1 MVIPARLDTICRFD
15 DRRNTWLVRKR
26 TLTGVLTGV
35 TFWLEIPCT
44 AACSPNFPN
53 PARSIGKSVELAGDR
68 QSGKEPK
75 AMSAKSTDAQ
85 LVRRVQKGDKG
96 AFDLL
101 VLKYQHKIVNLVMRY
116 VRDPDQALDI
126 TQEAFLKAYRAL
138 PRFRGDSAFYTWLY
152 RIAVNTAKNHLAA
165 ARRRPMDV
173 ELDLQ
178 DPEQYDLH
186 AKLKETD
193 TPEGVTLSKELR
205 ETVEKAIE
213 ALPEDLRTAI
223 VLRELDG
230 MSYEEIAQTM
240 DCPVGT
246 VRSRIF
252 RARDA
257 IGKKIGNLID

>member
-1 MVIPARLDTICRFD
+1 MATEF
-15 DRRNTWLVRKR
+15 
-26 TLTGVLTGV
+26 
-35 TFWLEIPCT
+35 
-44 AACSPNFPN
+44 
-53 PARSIGKSVELAGDR
+53 
-68 QSGKEPK
+68 
-75 AMSAKSTDAQ
+75 TDAQ

-126 TQEAFLKAYRAL
+126 SQEAFLKAYRAL
-138 PRFRGDSAFYTWLY
+138 PRFRGESAFYTWLY
-152 RIAVNTAKNHLAA
+152 RISVNTAKNYLAA
-165 ARRRPMDV
+165 QCRRPMDV

-178 DPEQYDLH
+178 NPEQYDLH
-186 AKLKETD
+186 AKLRETD
-193 TPEGVTLSKELR
+193 TPEGVTLSQELY
-205 ETVEKAIE
+205 ETVERAING
-213 ALPEDLRTAI
+213 LPDDLRTAI
-223 VLRELDG
+223 ILRELDG

-257 IGKKIGNLID
+257 IGKKIGTLID

>member
-1 MVIPARLDTICRFD
+1 MSNQSSDKK
-15 DRRNTWLVRKR
+15 LVK
-26 TLTGVLTGV
+26 
-35 TFWLEIPCT
+35 
-44 AACSPNFPN
+44 
-53 PARSIGKSVELAGDR
+53 
-68 QSGKEPK
+68 
-75 AMSAKSTDAQ
+75 
-85 LVRRVQKGDKG
+85 RVQRGDKG

-116 VRDPDQALDI
+116 VRDPELALDI
-126 TQEAFLKAYRAL
+126 TQEAFIKAYRAL
-138 PRFRGDSAFYTWLY
+138 PRFRGDSAFYTWMY

-165 ARRRPMDV
+165 QRRRPMNV

-193 TPEGVTLSKELR
+193 TPEAITLSNELKA
-205 ETVEKAIE
+205 TVERAIA

-223 VLRELDG
+223 ILRELEG

-240 DCPVGT
+240 ECPVGT

-257 IGKKIGNLID
+257 ISKKIGSLTR

>member
-1 MVIPARLDTICRFD
+1 
-15 DRRNTWLVRKR
+15 
-26 TLTGVLTGV
+26 
-35 TFWLEIPCT
+35 
-44 AACSPNFPN
+44 
-53 PARSIGKSVELAGDR
+53 
-68 QSGKEPK
+68 
-75 AMSAKSTDAQ
+75 MSNKSTDKE
-85 LVRRVQKGDKG
+85 LVKRVQKGDKG

-101 VLKYQHKIVNLVMRY
+101 VLKYEHKIVNLVMRY
-116 VRDPDQALDI
+116 VRDPETALDI
-126 TQEAFLKAYRAL
+126 SQEAFIKAYRAL

-165 ARRRPMDV
+165 QRRRPMDI

-178 DPEQYDLH
+178 DQEQYGLH

-193 TPEGVTLSKELR
+193 TPEAVSMSDEMR
-205 ETVEKAIE
+205 ETLERAIE
-213 ALPEDLRTAI
+213 ALPDDLRTAI
-223 VLRELDG
+223 ILRELDG

-257 IGKKIGNLID
+257 IGKKVGTLLR

>member
-1 MVIPARLDTICRFD
+1 MSNQASDKK
-15 DRRNTWLVRKR
+15 LV
-26 TLTGVLTGV
+26 
-35 TFWLEIPCT
+35 E
-44 AACSPNFPN
+44 
-53 PARSIGKSVELAGDR
+53 
-68 QSGKEPK
+68 
-75 AMSAKSTDAQ
+75 
-85 LVRRVQKGDKG
+85 RVQKGDKG

-101 VLKYQHKIVNLVMRY
+101 VLKYQHKIVNLIMRY
-116 VRDPDQALDI
+116 VRDPELALDI
-126 TQEAFLKAYRAL
+126 AQEAFIKAYRAL
-138 PRFRGDSAFYTWLY
+138 PRFRGDSAFYTWMY

-165 ARRRPMDV
+165 QRRRPMDV

-193 TPEGVTLSKELR
+193 TPEGVALGNELK
-205 ETVEKAIE
+205 ETVERAIA

-223 VLRELDG
+223 VLRELEG

-257 IGKKIGNLID
+257 ITKKVGSLIR

>member
-1 MVIPARLDTICRFD
+1 MSNQSSDKK
-15 DRRNTWLVRKR
+15 LVK
-26 TLTGVLTGV
+26 
-35 TFWLEIPCT
+35 
-44 AACSPNFPN
+44 
-53 PARSIGKSVELAGDR
+53 
-68 QSGKEPK
+68 
-75 AMSAKSTDAQ
+75 
-85 LVRRVQKGDKG
+85 RVQKGDKG

-101 VLKYQHKIVNLVMRY
+101 VLKYQHKIINLVMRY
-116 VRDPDQALDI
+116 VRDPELAQDI
-126 TQEAFLKAYRAL
+126 TQEAFIKAYRAL
-138 PRFRGDSAFYTWLY
+138 PRFRGDSAFYTWMY

-165 ARRRPMDV
+165 QRRRPMNV

-193 TPEGVTLSKELR
+193 TPEGVALSNELR
-205 ETVEKAIE
+205 ESVERAIA

-223 VLRELDG
+223 ILRELEG

-240 DCPVGT
+240 ECPVGT

-257 IGKKIGNLID
+257 ISKKTGSLIR

>member
-1 MVIPARLDTICRFD
+1 MSNQSSDKK
-15 DRRNTWLVRKR
+15 LVK
-26 TLTGVLTGV
+26 
-35 TFWLEIPCT
+35 
-44 AACSPNFPN
+44 
-53 PARSIGKSVELAGDR
+53 
-68 QSGKEPK
+68 
-75 AMSAKSTDAQ
+75 
-85 LVRRVQKGDKG
+85 RVQKGDKG

-116 VRDPDQALDI
+116 VRDPELALDI
-126 TQEAFLKAYRAL
+126 TQEAFIKAYRAL
-138 PRFRGDSAFYTWLY
+138 PRFRGDSAFYTWMY

-165 ARRRPMDV
+165 QRRRPMDV

-193 TPEGVTLSKELR
+193 TPEGVSLSNELR
-205 ETVEKAIE
+205 ETVERAI
-213 ALPEDLRTAI
+213 AGLPEDLRTAI
-223 VLRELDG
+223 ILRELEG

-240 DCPVGT
+240 ECPVGT

-257 IGKKIGNLID
+257 IAKKIGPLTR

>member
-1 MVIPARLDTICRFD
+1 MSNQSSDKK
-15 DRRNTWLVRKR
+15 LVK
-26 TLTGVLTGV
+26 
-35 TFWLEIPCT
+35 
-44 AACSPNFPN
+44 
-53 PARSIGKSVELAGDR
+53 
-68 QSGKEPK
+68 
-75 AMSAKSTDAQ
+75 
-85 LVRRVQKGDKG
+85 RVQKGDKG

-116 VRDPDQALDI
+116 VRDPELALDI
-126 TQEAFLKAYRAL
+126 TQEAFIKAYRAL
-138 PRFRGDSAFYTWLY
+138 PRFRGDSAFYTWMY

-165 ARRRPMDV
+165 QRRRPMDV

-193 TPEGVTLSKELR
+193 TPEGVTLSNELK
-205 ETVEKAIE
+205 ETVERAI
-213 ALPEDLRTAI
+213 ASLPEDLRTAI
-223 VLRELDG
+223 ILRELEG

-240 DCPVGT
+240 ECPVGT

-257 IGKKIGNLID
+257 ISKKVGSLTR

>member
-1 MVIPARLDTICRFD
+1 
-15 DRRNTWLVRKR
+15 
-26 TLTGVLTGV
+26 
-35 TFWLEIPCT
+35 
-44 AACSPNFPN
+44 
-53 PARSIGKSVELAGDR
+53 
-68 QSGKEPK
+68 
-75 AMSAKSTDAQ
+75 MSAQAASLTRADCMSTDTSDSQ
-85 LVRRVQKGDKG
+85 LVKRVQAGEKD

-116 VRDPDQALDI
+116 VRDPEQALDI
-126 TQEAFLKAYRAL
+126 TQEAFIKAYRAL

-165 ARRRPMDV
+165 QRRRPMDV

-193 TPEGVTLSKELR
+193 TPEGVTLGNELK
-205 ETVEKAIE
+205 ETVERAIA

-223 VLRELDG
+223 ILRELEG

-240 DCPVGT
+240 ECPVGT

-257 IGKKIGNLID
+257 IGKKVGPLTR

>member
-1 MVIPARLDTICRFD
+1 
-15 DRRNTWLVRKR
+15 
-26 TLTGVLTGV
+26 
-35 TFWLEIPCT
+35 
-44 AACSPNFPN
+44 
-53 PARSIGKSVELAGDR
+53 
-68 QSGKEPK
+68 
-75 AMSAKSTDAQ
+75 MSNESTDKE
-85 LVRRVQKGDKG
+85 LVKRVQKGDKG

-101 VLKYQHKIVNLVMRY
+101 VLKYEHKIVNLVMRY
-116 VRDPDQALDI
+116 VRDYVRDQDIALDI
-126 TQEAFLKAYRAL
+126 SQEAFIKAYRAL

-152 RIAVNTAKNHLAA
+152 RIAVNTAKNYLAA
-165 ARRRPMDV
+165 QRRRPADI

-178 DPEQYDLH
+178 DPDQYGLH

-193 TPEGVTLSKELR
+193 TPEAVALSDELQEILER
-205 ETVEKAIE
+205 AIQ

-257 IGKKIGNLID
+257 IGKKVGTLIR